1 RGAAPRRPRRPCC
14 ARPGARCPAPGQ
26 GAAARRAAARPRR
39 SAAAAAPTAARAAA
53 RARTTSGPAARRDR
67 LASSSDQ
74 FWGDWPWERQAV
86 SPQHG
91 RVAPPREMR
100 RGMREFPASPI
111 AALVDETPRCNLAE
125 SYGSDLS
132 VAELLG
138 PDGSALLG
146 SIKLGYRT
154 SSGDPALRAL
164 VAGRTGVTPDQVLVT
179 AGAAAALF
187 MVAP

>member
-1 RGAAPRRPRRPCC
+1 
-14 ARPGARCPAPGQ
+14 
-26 GAAARRAAARPRR
+26 
-39 SAAAAAPTAARAAA
+39 
-53 RARTTSGPAARRDR
+53 
-67 LASSSDQ
+67 
-74 FWGDWPWERQAV
+74 
-86 SPQHG
+86 
-91 RVAPPREMR
+91 
-100 RGMREFPASPI
+100 MREFPASPI
-111 AALVDETPRCNLAE
+111 AALVDETPRYDLAE

-154 SSGDPALRAL
+154 SLGDPDMRAL

-187 MVAP
+187 LVALLFGDGGGEVVNQRMVCGVVTECVGVDGFVDGPRSELVVVVGIRRNC